1 MRFRIRLHPAPHLN
15 ISVVS
20 SLRWTW
26 LVALLLSLWWLPAE
40 AQAAEALVLGRDV
53 LIRLTPHASSRVIK
67 TAQPGETYDIPGRR
81 TGKGQPLYVVDER
94 GELWVKVQINA
105 EEAGFV
111 RTELVSVAR
120 EEYRPPRGTT
130 LLIVNLRPTA
140 EGGVSRELWVAED
153 GWRRTR
159 WVATIDGRPA
169 WASHGEWFICQVDT
183 ERPIKDPSMDRT
195 VERIERFS
203 ADGRVRTMLATG
215 SNPILYEA
223 RGEVFFYRDLD
234 DQGDAVPP
242 GLFAV
247 HVDGHSLRPVYLLPE
262 RYRFWREDGDYFVQA
277 PPPTFTAPGSRIAL
291 HAFEASGTRVQITVG
306 LEGQFLELRR
316 E

>member
-1 MRFRIRLHPAPHLN
+1 MRIWIRRHAAPHVS
-15 ISVVS
+15 IFVVS
-20 SLRWTW
+20 ILRRSLFA
-26 LVALLLSLWWLPAE
+26 ALLLLFWWWPAE
-40 AQAAEALVLGRDV
+40 AQAADALVLGRDT

-67 TAQPGETYDIPGRR
+67 TAQPGETFEIPGRR

-94 GELWVKVQINA
+94 GELWVKVQVNA
-105 EEAGFV
+105 EESGFV

-120 EEYRPPRGTT
+120 EEYRPARGTT

-140 EGGVSRELWVAED
+140 EGGVSRELWVAEE

-159 WVATIDGRPA
+159 WMATINGRPV
-169 WASHGEWFICQVDT
+169 WASHGEWFICQVDS
-183 ERPIKDPSMDRT
+183 ERPIKDQSMDRT

-215 SNPILYEA
+215 SNPVLHEA

-234 DQGDAVPP
+234 DQGEAVPP

-262 RYRFWREDGDYFVQA
+262 RYRFWKEDGDYFVQA
-277 PPPTFTAPGSRIAL
+277 PPPTLSATGSRISL
-291 HAFEASGTRVQITVG
+291 HAFEANGTGVRITVG
-306 LEGQFLELRR
+306 LDGQFLELRR